1 MGIREGAM
9 VKSAKPPKGG
19 TFMGIKGVQLN
30 EVMFDFTQDTDTD
43 QSSDD
48 ICQTLTVRTPNCGEG
63 AYLVIETE
71 RWAID
76 DDDIDKF
83 ADCLK
88 RIVSIPEV

>member
-1 MGIREGAM
+1 MGKPAKR
-9 VKSAKPPKGG
+9 SATPPKNG
-19 TFMGIKGVQLN
+19 TFMGIKDVQLFSVAYEFSQDSDSCQPQDN
-30 EVMFDFTQDTDTD
+30 GQNLKVFTGDGGGG
-43 QSSDD
+43 SYV
-48 ICQTLTVRTPNCGEG
+48 I
-63 AYLVIETE
+63 IETA